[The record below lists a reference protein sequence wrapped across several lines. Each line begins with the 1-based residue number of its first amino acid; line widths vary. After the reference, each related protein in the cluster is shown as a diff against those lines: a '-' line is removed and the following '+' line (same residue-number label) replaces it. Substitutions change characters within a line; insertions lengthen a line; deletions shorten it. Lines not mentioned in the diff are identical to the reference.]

1 MVTPPPSGDLYAEL
15 KSWQGGIGA
24 LLGFFALV
32 AGALLNFH
40 LNRRRDD
47 RLRIEEARSV
57 AAALGEILL
66 LRKELARLAIAVAG
80 VEVYRNRD
88 IDQHFLEAYPLSNPL
103 LYKALAPKV
112 GLLDAELIVALT
124 EFHKNFQEAKTWL
137 PLFVGRT
144 DRKYSYSR
152 SAVLEPARDAVN
164 GIIPALRTI
173 ERVVGIAAPA
183 GKLDLGYTETIID
196 NEQDLQNTPPPPN

>member
-1 MVTPPPSGDLYAEL
+1 M
-15 KSWQGGIGA
+15 
-24 LLGFFALV
+24 
-32 AGALLNFH
+32 
-40 LNRRRDD
+40 
-47 RLRIEEARSV
+47 

-137 PLFVGRT
+137 PLCRL
-144 DRKYSYSR
+144 D
-152 SAVLEPARDAVN
+152 ARIGNTAIRVPRCWSQR
-164 GIIPALRTI
+164 GMQSTASSLR
-173 ERVVGIAAPA
+173 
-183 GKLDLGYTETIID
+183 
-196 NEQDLQNTPPPPN
+196 